1 MKKRLLMHS
10 LFVTL
15 GLQYGCYSKHEDIDH
30 YILGVWK
37 GDKYGTLGIF
47 TEKYQVGLY
56 KDATGNYHIPLWK
69 RQYKIERDSG
79 VMITYGGGSGLRVRT
94 DWSGNTYLDGT
105 SYWLGIPIDKGGR
118 VYKITDEEAISV
130 AGLTLGGLIWWWI
143 LIVID
148 FINLRDFLPKN
159 SIDILLIGSCL
170 ISLYV
175 SSRDRMR
182 SEIITKGNNYSF
194 PVVYHVLAYILF
206 AWTFLGPILIVVIY

>member
-1 MKKRLLMHS
+1 MRTLYQLLI
-10 LFVTL
+10 
-15 GLQYGCYSKHEDIDH
+15 YR
-30 YILGVWK
+30 
-37 GDKYGTLGIF
+37 
-47 TEKYQVGLY
+47 LY
-56 KDATGNYHIPLWK
+56 KFA
-69 RQYKIERDSG
+69 RFMR
-79 VMITYGGGSGLRVRT
+79 
-94 DWSGNTYLDGT
+94 
-105 SYWLGIPIDKGGR
+105 
-118 VYKITDEEAISV
+118 TDEEAISV